1 MALTDDVGMMAFGAV
16 TGGVTDAV
24 SVKMTDAVLAKLTE
38 PVTTALDVTAP
49 VAVPVMATDAVT
61 VTVQSKT
68 ATEIQQV
75 ETGEVRGWG
84 FAMQGPETGVDVWV
98 GCKSGVT
105 RPASVDQ
112 RVGQILRWTPV

>member
-24 SVKMTDAVLAKLTE
+24 SVKMTDAVLATLTE
-38 PVTTALDVTAP
+38 AVTTALAVTMP
-49 VAVPVMATDAVT
+49 GAVLGKVTDAVT

-75 ETGEVRGWG
+75 VTGEVRGWG

-98 GCKSGVT
+98 GCRSGVM

-112 RVGQILRWTPV
+112 RGQTLRWTPV